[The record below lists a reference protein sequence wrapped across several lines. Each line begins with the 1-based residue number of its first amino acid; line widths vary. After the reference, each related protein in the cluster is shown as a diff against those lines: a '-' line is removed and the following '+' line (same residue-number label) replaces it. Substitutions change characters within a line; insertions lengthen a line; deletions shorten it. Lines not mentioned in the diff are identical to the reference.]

1 MSLTVA
7 IAAIVFADL
16 ALIGV
21 LGFVMSRAKLLTPHM
36 PAAQMVVP
44 QQPILRH
51 QRTRKHAAPARSAAF
66 ATRT

>member
-16 ALIGV
+16 ALITI

-36 PAAQMVVP
+36 SAAQTIVP
-44 QQPILRH
+44 QQPTSRH
-51 QRTRKHAAPARSAAF
+51 LRTRQHAAPARSAAF
-66 ATRT
+66 ATRA